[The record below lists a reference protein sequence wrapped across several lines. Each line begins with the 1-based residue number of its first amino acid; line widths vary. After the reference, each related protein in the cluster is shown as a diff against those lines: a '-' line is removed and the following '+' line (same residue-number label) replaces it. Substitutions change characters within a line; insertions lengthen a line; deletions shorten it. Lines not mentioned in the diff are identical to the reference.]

1 MIDAIE
7 VSAAHRARYFWG
19 NLPGMNRLERELNS
33 ERRLS
38 PDLSYMTADLRL
50 NVVPPPCF
58 RPLCASGMDKLELQD
73 CLEHGRVA
81 KVRILQKKTLFTVLT
96 RRTCI
101 CLTVYLFFVC
111 FLIVWEG
118 AYNHYPLQLHQTR
131 EGPTLP
137 GADEREGGHTVV
149 HWAGEV
155 SRKHKLQLFH
165 EHFTQTFK
173 CSHYLFLPMFCG
185 LRYFT
190 SPPTWRRCWLNFYF
204 WVNCSCKII
213 WWWCGLTPISCD
225 SNGGCVSLQD
235 LRLPCPLHRRVQHGS
250 WCQTEAPGPVLERP
264 CHQAP
269 VRTTQRL
276 LRLWIDS
283 TGSPAHGRQNTSISI
298 LILAPTNKPHFVKSW
313 TVFFFQPNSRKFL

>member
-1 MIDAIE
+1 
-7 VSAAHRARYFWG
+7 
-19 NLPGMNRLERELNS
+19 
-33 ERRLS
+33 
-38 PDLSYMTADLRL
+38 MTADLRL

-96 RRTCI
+96 RKLGCM

-137 GADEREGGHTVV
+137 GANEREGGHTVV

-155 SRKHKLQLFH
+155 SRKQKLKPFH

-173 CSHYLFLPMFCG
+173 CSHYLHLPMFCG

-190 SPPTWRRCWLNFYF
+190 SPPTWRRCWLHFYF

-213 WWWCGLTPISCD
+213 WWWCGLTSISCD
-225 SNGGCVSLQD
+225 SNGGCVCLCRIFGFPVHYTDVSNMGRGARQKL
-235 LRLPCPLHRRVQHGS
+235 LGRSWSVPVIRHLFAPLKDYFA
-250 WCQTEAPGPVLERP
+250 CE
-264 CHQAP
+264 
-269 VRTTQRL
+269 
-276 LRLWIDS
+276 
-283 TGSPAHGRQNTSISI
+283 
-298 LILAPTNKPHFVKSW
+298 
-313 TVFFFQPNSRKFL
+313 

>member
-1 MIDAIE
+1 MFQASVCLWDGQAG
-7 VSAAHRARYFWG
+7 AAGLSGARQSRKGTNSTEKFALHSSYSQTWLHVFDG
-19 NLPGMNRLERELNS
+19 VFVFCVFFNSLGRCVQSLPAPTPSN
-33 ERRLS
+33 
-38 PDLSYMTADLRL
+38 
-50 NVVPPPCF
+50 
-58 RPLCASGMDKLELQD
+58 K
-73 CLEHGRVA
+73 GRTNTS
-81 KVRILQKKTLFTVLT
+81 RCWWTG
-96 RRTCI
+96 RRTYC
-101 CLTVYLFFVC
+101 
-111 FLIVWEG
+111 G
-118 AYNHYPLQLHQTR
+118 ALSWR
-131 EGPTLP
+131 
-137 GADEREGGHTVV
+137 
-149 HWAGEV
+149 GEQET
-155 SRKHKLQLFH
+155 HKLKPFH

-173 CSHYLFLPMFCG
+173 CSHYLLLPMFCG

-204 WVNCSCKII
+204 WVNCSSKII
-213 WWWCGLTPISCD
+213 WWWCGLTSISCD

-264 CHQAP
+264 RHQAP